1 MRIWLPLAAALVP
14 LAFLPGHS
22 FYFDITPKIA
32 ILALLTATALIFWNG
47 SLVRG
52 RTPATWLSVLLGLQI
67 VWLGVATAVSR
78 NPALSLNGGNWRRFG
93 LITEGAVLLFG
104 ILAILDVAGNHGRVS
119 NYLRAGCA
127 AGIPIGLYGIVQYFG
142 FDPWLNA
149 SGYHAGEG
157 IFTIVRPPSTLG
169 HASYF
174 GTYLVYIVFLGLAL
188 CVTDST
194 RGWRV
199 TGAIAAAVAFLAMV
213 LSGTRGA
220 LAGLIAGV
228 VLLAFRWPAAR
239 NRQTLLAGAAVA
251 GALALFCIS
260 PAGAALRSRTHWSI
274 EEPVGGARP
283 QLWRDTLAM
292 SAGKPWAGYGPETF
306 IAQFPHFQSVALARA
321 FPDFEHESPHNVFLD
336 ALVSQ
341 GVPGLALLLATAA
354 LALWTGMS
362 SGSALATILSAGLAG
377 GVVAQ
382 MFTSF
387 TMPTALYFYLTAA
400 LIAGVTYEGTI
411 TSPSW
416 VWRVPAAALA
426 IFLGVWGVRLGVCD
440 YQLGLVRQAFARDDF
455 RGAVSAYQKARQW
468 HPRGSSADL
477 YFSRELANLFRRTR
491 DARLKL
497 QIWTPA
503 FQAAV
508 DAAGSSENPPGAFYN
523 LAMFFATQND
533 APDVER
539 SLRTAIQ
546 WAPRWY
552 KPHWAL
558 AQLLQQEGHL
568 PQAREEEQAA
578 LAMKEIGD
586 LP

>member
-14 LAFLPGHS
+14 LALLPGYS
-22 FYFDITPKIA
+22 FYFDITPKIVV
-32 ILALLTATALIFWNG
+32 LMLLIAAALICWNG
-47 SLVRG
+47 SFLRG
-52 RTPATWLSVLLGLQI
+52 RMPATWLAALLAIQI
-67 VWLGVATAVSR
+67 AWLAVTTALSR
-78 NPALSLNGGNWRRFG
+78 NPALSLNGSNWRRFG
-93 LITEGAVLLFG
+93 LITESAVLLFG
-104 ILAILDVAGNHGRVS
+104 ILVILDVCENASRVT

-127 AGIPIGLYGIVQYFG
+127 AGIPIGLYGIAQYFG
-142 FDPWLNA
+142 FDPLLNA

-174 GTYLVYIVFLGLAL
+174 GTYLVYVVFIGLAL
-188 CVTDST
+188 YVTDGS
-194 RGWRV
+194 RGWKL
-199 TGAIAAAVAFLAMV
+199 TGAIAAGVGVLAMV

-220 LAGLIAGV
+220 LAGLIAGA
-228 VLLAFRWPAAR
+228 VLLAFSWPAAR
-239 NRQTLLAGAAVA
+239 HRKTLWDGAAVV

-260 PAGAALRSRTHWSI
+260 PAGTALRSRIHWSI
-274 EEPVGGARP
+274 EEPLGGARP

-292 SAGKPWAGYGPETF
+292 SAEKPWRGYGSETF

-321 FPDFEHESPHNVFLD
+321 FPDFEHESPHNAFLD

-341 GVPGLALLLATAA
+341 GLPGLVLLLAVAS
-354 LALWTGMS
+354 LALWMGMR
-362 SGSALATILSAGLAG
+362 SGNALAIILSAGLAG
-377 GVVAQ
+377 GIVAQ

-387 TMPTALYFYLTAA
+387 VMPTALYFYLTAA
-400 LIAGVTYEGTI
+400 LIAGLTYQGTI
-411 TSPSW
+411 TRPGLL
-416 VWRVPAAALA
+416 WRIPAAALA
-426 IFLGVWGVRLGVCD
+426 IFFAVWGIRLGVCD

-455 RGAVSAYQKARQW
+455 RDAVSAYQKARNW
-468 HPRGSSADL
+468 YPRGSSADL

-508 DAAGSSENPPGAFYN
+508 DAAGSSESPPGAFYN

-558 AQLLQQEGHL
+558 AQLLQQEGYL
-568 PQAREEEQAA
+568 PQALEEEQAA
-578 LAMKEIGD
+578 GAMKEIRE